1 MSAKK
6 TNTLIYMQFLKAFNV
21 LLFVSIL
28 TLLSCGE
35 NPSNGTEKIKISVK
49 IDGSGNYDE
58 VRLQKVNSDYSI
70 ELVESA
76 NFVEDEIE
84 FNIFVFESTLFRLDF
99 MGYTSLDLILDKSD
113 VDIFVDDSNS
123 LFEFTVNGSDD
134 TEILKSI
141 ENKITNYRSEI
152 RELNINFVEASQNRD
167 FELVNSIQSEFD
179 FKKNQFELSL
189 KDYLSSAKSSLAVL
203 VTADYLDIEENL
215 IFWETIYNN
224 YIEEFKDNS
233 YFKNFENKLI
243 MIKSISIGSVAP
255 DIILNDTSG
264 VPISLASLRGKYVL
278 LDFWA
283 AWCRP
288 CREENPNI
296 VENYN
301 NYKSYGFDVYQVS
314 LDRTKEDWIRGIKQD
329 KLPWINVSDLK
340 YYQSEAAELYNVDR
354 IPSAFLLDPDG
365 KIIAKHTD
373 LRGPNLSRKLAE
385 IFN

>member
-1 MSAKK
+1 
-6 TNTLIYMQFLKAFNV
+6 MQFLKAFNV

-243 MIKSISIGSVAP
+243 KIKSISIGSVAP

-354 IPSAFLLDPDG
+354 IPSAFLLDPEG

-373 LRGPNLSRKLAE
+373 LRGPNLSRKLGE

>member
-1 MSAKK
+1 
-6 TNTLIYMQFLKAFNV
+6 MQFRKAFNV

-28 TLLSCGE
+28 TFLSCGE

-224 YIEEFKDNS
+224 YTEEFKDNS

-243 MIKSISIGSVAP
+243 KIKSISIGSVAP

-314 LDRTKEDWIRGIKQD
+314 LDRTKEDWVRGIKQD

>member
-1 MSAKK
+1 
-6 TNTLIYMQFLKAFNV
+6 MQFRKAFNV

-28 TLLSCGE
+28 TFLSCGE

-141 ENKITNYRSEI
+141 ENKITKYRSEI

-167 FELVNSIQSEFD
+167 YELVNSIQSEFD

-224 YIEEFKDNS
+224 YTEEFKDNS

-243 MIKSISIGSVAP
+243 KIKSISIGSVAP

-314 LDRTKEDWIRGIKQD
+314 LDRTKEDWVRGIKQD

>member
-1 MSAKK
+1 
-6 TNTLIYMQFLKAFNV
+6 MQFRKAFNV
-21 LLFVSIL
+21 LLFISFLIF
-28 TLLSCGE
+28 LSCGE

-215 IFWETIYNN
+215 VFWETIYNN
-224 YIEEFKDNS
+224 YTEEFKDNS

-243 MIKSISIGSVAP
+243 KIKSISIGSVAP

-314 LDRTKEDWIRGIKQD
+314 LDRTKEDWVRGIKQD

>member
-1 MSAKK
+1 
-6 TNTLIYMQFLKAFNV
+6 MQLYKAFNV
-21 LLFVSIL
+21 LLFISLL
-28 TLLSCGE
+28 TFLSCGE

-167 FELVNSIQSEFD
+167 YELVNSIQSEFD

-224 YIEEFKDNS
+224 YTEEFKDNS

-243 MIKSISIGSVAP
+243 KIKSISIGSVAP

-354 IPSAFLLDPDG
+354 IPSALLLDPEG

>member
-1 MSAKK
+1 
-6 TNTLIYMQFLKAFNV
+6 MQFRKAFNV

-203 VTADYLDIEENL
+203 VTADYLNIEENL
-215 IFWETIYNN
+215 IFRETIYNN
-224 YIEEFKDNS
+224 YTEEFKDNS

-243 MIKSISIGSVAP
+243 KIKSISIGSVAP

-365 KIIAKHTD
+365 KIIAKHID
-373 LRGPNLSRKLAE
+373 LRGQNLSRKLAE

>member
-1 MSAKK
+1 
-6 TNTLIYMQFLKAFNV
+6 MQFHKAFNV
-21 LLFVSIL
+21 LFFISFLI
-28 TLLSCGE
+28 LLSCGE

-224 YIEEFKDNS
+224 YTEEFKDNS

-243 MIKSISIGSVAP
+243 KIKSISIGSVAP

-314 LDRTKEDWIRGIKQD
+314 LDRTKEDWVRGIKQD

>member
-224 YIEEFKDNS
+224 YTEEFKDNS

-243 MIKSISIGSVAP
+243 KIKSISIGSVAP

-314 LDRTKEDWIRGIKQD
+314 LDRTKEDWVRGIKQD

-354 IPSAFLLDPDG
+354 IPSAFLLDPEG

>member
-1 MSAKK
+1 
-6 TNTLIYMQFLKAFNV
+6 MQFRKAFNF
-21 LLFVSIL
+21 LLFLSLL
-28 TLLSCGE
+28 TFLSCGE

-224 YIEEFKDNS
+224 YTEEFKDNS

-243 MIKSISIGSVAP
+243 KIKSISIGSLAP

-264 VPISLASLRGKYVL
+264 VPISLVSLRGKYVL

-354 IPSAFLLDPDG
+354 IPSAFLLDPQG

>member
-1 MSAKK
+1 
-6 TNTLIYMQFLKAFNV
+6 MQFRKAFNV
-21 LLFVSIL
+21 LLFVSLL
-28 TLLSCGE
+28 TFLSCGE

-224 YIEEFKDNS
+224 YTEEFKDNS

-243 MIKSISIGSVAP
+243 KIKSISIGSVAP

-314 LDRTKEDWIRGIKQD
+314 LDRTKEDWVRGIKQD

-373 LRGPNLSRKLAE
+373 LRGSNLSRKLAE

>member
-1 MSAKK
+1 
-6 TNTLIYMQFLKAFNV
+6 MQFRKAFNV

-224 YIEEFKDNS
+224 YTEEFKDNS

-243 MIKSISIGSVAP
+243 KIKSISIGSVAP
-255 DIILNDTSG
+255 DIILKDTSG

-365 KIIAKHTD
+365 KIIAKHID
-373 LRGPNLSRKLAE
+373 LRGQNLSRKLAE

>member
-1 MSAKK
+1 MQTN
-6 TNTLIYMQFLKAFNV
+6 TNTLIYMQFHKAFNV
-21 LLFVSIL
+21 LLFISFSIF
-28 TLLSCGE
+28 LSCGE

-243 MIKSISIGSVAP
+243 KIKSISIGSVAP

-314 LDRTKEDWIRGIKQD
+314 LDRTKEDWVRGIKQD

>member
-1 MSAKK
+1 
-6 TNTLIYMQFLKAFNV
+6 MQFLKAFNV

-28 TLLSCGE
+28 TFLSCGE

-189 KDYLSSAKSSLAVL
+189 KDYLSNAKSSLAVL

-224 YIEEFKDNS
+224 YTEEFKDNS

-243 MIKSISIGSVAP
+243 KIKSISIGSVAP

-365 KIIAKHTD
+365 KIIAKHID
-373 LRGPNLSRKLAE
+373 LRGQNLSRKLAE

>member
-1 MSAKK
+1 MQTN
-6 TNTLIYMQFLKAFNV
+6 TNTLIKIQLHKALNI
-21 LLFVSIL
+21 LLFISL
-28 TLLSCGE
+28 LSFLSCGE

-113 VDIFVDDSNS
+113 VDIIVDDSNS

-224 YIEEFKDNS
+224 YTEEFKDNS

-365 KIIAKHTD
+365 KIIAKHID
-373 LRGPNLSRKLAE
+373 LRGQNLSRKLAE

>member
-28 TLLSCGE
+28 TFLSCGE

-99 MGYTSLDLILDKSD
+99 IGYTSLDLILDKSD
-113 VDIFVDDSNS
+113 VNIFVDDSNS

-141 ENKITNYRSEI
+141 ENLITNYRSEI

-189 KDYLSSAKSSLAVL
+189 KDYLSSAKKSLAVL

-224 YIEEFKDNS
+224 YLDEFEENS
-233 YFKNFENKLI
+233 YFRNFESKLI
-243 MIKSISIGSVAP
+243 KIKSISIGSIAP
-255 DIILNDTSG
+255 EIILEDTSG

-365 KIIAKHTD
+365 KIIAKHID
-373 LRGPNLSRKLAE
+373 LRGQNLSRKLAE

>member
-1 MSAKK
+1 MQTN
-6 TNTLIYMQFLKAFNV
+6 TNTLIYMQFHKAFNV
-21 LLFVSIL
+21 LLFISFL
-28 TLLSCGE
+28 TFLSCGE

-224 YIEEFKDNS
+224 YTEEFKDNS

-243 MIKSISIGSVAP
+243 KIKSISIGSVAP

-314 LDRTKEDWIRGIKQD
+314 LDRTKEDWVRGIKQD

>member
-224 YIEEFKDNS
+224 YTEEFKDNS

-243 MIKSISIGSVAP
+243 KIKSISIGSVAP

-373 LRGPNLSRKLAE
+373 IRGPNLSRKLDE

>member
-1 MSAKK
+1 
-6 TNTLIYMQFLKAFNV
+6 MQFLKAFNV

-189 KDYLSSAKSSLAVL
+189 KDYLSSAKKSLAVL

-224 YIEEFKDNS
+224 YLDEFEENS
-233 YFKNFENKLI
+233 YFRNFESKLI
-243 MIKSISIGSVAP
+243 KIKSISIGSIAP
-255 DIILNDTSG
+255 EIILEDTSG

-365 KIIAKHTD
+365 KIIAKHID
-373 LRGPNLSRKLAE
+373 LRGQNLSRKLAE

>member
-1 MSAKK
+1 
-6 TNTLIYMQFLKAFNV
+6 MQLHKAFNV
-21 LLFVSIL
+21 LLFISLL
-28 TLLSCGE
+28 TFLSCGE

-76 NFVEDEIE
+76 NFVEGEIE

-224 YIEEFKDNS
+224 YTEEFKDNS
-233 YFKNFENKLI
+233 YFKNFESKLI
-243 MIKSISIGSVAP
+243 KIKSISIGSVAP

-264 VPISLASLRGKYVL
+264 VPISLASLRGKYIL

-296 VENYN
+296 IENYN
-301 NYKSYGFDVYQVS
+301 KYKSYGFDVYQVS
-314 LDRTKEDWIRGIKQD
+314 LDRSKEDWIRGIKQD
-329 KLPWINVSDLK
+329 KLPWVNVSDLK

-373 LRGPNLSRKLAE
+373 LRGTNLSRKLGE

>member
-1 MSAKK
+1 
-6 TNTLIYMQFLKAFNV
+6 MQIHKVFNV
-21 LLFVSIL
+21 LLYISLL
-28 TLLSCGE
+28 TFLSCGE

-123 LFEFTVNGSDD
+123 LFEFTVNSSDD

-189 KDYLSSAKSSLAVL
+189 KDYLSSVKSSLAVL

-224 YIEEFKDNS
+224 YTEEFKDNS
-233 YFKNFENKLI
+233 YFKNFESKLI
-243 MIKSISIGSVAP
+243 KIKSISIGSIAP

-264 VPISLASLRGKYVL
+264 VPTSLASLRGKYIL

-296 VENYN
+296 IENYN

-354 IPSAFLLDPDG
+354 IPSAFLLDPQG
-365 KIIAKHTD
+365 KIIAKHID

>member
-1 MSAKK
+1 MQTN
-6 TNTLIYMQFLKAFNV
+6 TNTLIYMQFHKAFNV
-21 LLFVSIL
+21 LLLISFSIF
-28 TLLSCGE
+28 LSCGE

-167 FELVNSIQSEFD
+167 YELVNSIQSEFD

-215 IFWETIYNN
+215 IFWETIYKN
-224 YIEEFKDNS
+224 YIKEFKDNS

-243 MIKSISIGSVAP
+243 KIKSISIGSVAP

-296 VENYN
+296 VGNYN

-314 LDRTKEDWIRGIKQD
+314 LDRTKEDWVRGIKQD

>member
-1 MSAKK
+1 
-6 TNTLIYMQFLKAFNV
+6 MQSHKAFNV
-21 LLFVSIL
+21 LFFISFLIF
-28 TLLSCGE
+28 LSCGE

-76 NFVEDEIE
+76 NFVEGEIE

-224 YIEEFKDNS
+224 YTEEFKDNS
-233 YFKNFENKLI
+233 YFKNFESKLI
-243 MIKSISIGSVAP
+243 KIKSISIGSVAP

-301 NYKSYGFDVYQVS
+301 NYRSFGFDVYQVS
-314 LDRTKEDWIRGIKQD
+314 LDRTKEDWVRGIKND

>member
-1 MSAKK
+1 
-6 TNTLIYMQFLKAFNV
+6 MQFRKAFNV

-28 TLLSCGE
+28 TFLSCGE

-224 YIEEFKDNS
+224 YTEEFKNNS

-243 MIKSISIGSVAP
+243 KIKSISIGSLAP

-314 LDRTKEDWIRGIKQD
+314 LDRTKEDWVRGIKQD

>member
-1 MSAKK
+1 
-6 TNTLIYMQFLKAFNV
+6 MQFRKAFNV

-28 TLLSCGE
+28 TFLSCGE

-224 YIEEFKDNS
+224 YTEEFKDNS

-243 MIKSISIGSVAP
+243 KIKSISIGSVAP

-301 NYKSYGFDVYQVS
+301 NYKSHGFDVYQVS

-373 LRGPNLSRKLAE
+373 LRGPNLSRKLSE

>member
-1 MSAKK
+1 
-6 TNTLIYMQFLKAFNV
+6 MQFHKAFNV
-21 LLFVSIL
+21 LLFISFL
-28 TLLSCGE
+28 TFLSCGE

-224 YIEEFKDNS
+224 YTEEFKDNS

-243 MIKSISIGSVAP
+243 KIKSISIGSVAP

-314 LDRTKEDWIRGIKQD
+314 LDRTKEDWVRGIKQD

>member
-1 MSAKK
+1 
-6 TNTLIYMQFLKAFNV
+6 MQFLKAFNV

-28 TLLSCGE
+28 TFLSCGE

-123 LFEFTVNGSDD
+123 LFEFTVSGSDD

-224 YIEEFKDNS
+224 YTEEFKDNS

-243 MIKSISIGSVAP
+243 KIKSISIGSVAP

-365 KIIAKHTD
+365 KIIAKHID
-373 LRGPNLSRKLAE
+373 LRGQNLSRKLAE

>member
-1 MSAKK
+1 
-6 TNTLIYMQFLKAFNV
+6 MQFHKAFNV
-21 LLFVSIL
+21 LLLISFSIF
-28 TLLSCGE
+28 LSCGE

-203 VTADYLDIEENL
+203 VTADYHDIEENL

-224 YIEEFKDNS
+224 YIKEFKDNS

-243 MIKSISIGSVAP
+243 KIKSISIGSVAP

-296 VENYN
+296 VGNYN

-314 LDRTKEDWIRGIKQD
+314 LDRTKEDWVRGIKQD

>member
-1 MSAKK
+1 
-6 TNTLIYMQFLKAFNV
+6 MQFHKAFNV
-21 LLFVSIL
+21 LLLISFSIF
-28 TLLSCGE
+28 LSCGE

-167 FELVNSIQSEFD
+167 FELVNNIQSEFD

-224 YIEEFKDNS
+224 YTEEFKDNS
-233 YFKNFENKLI
+233 YFQNFENKLI
-243 MIKSISIGSVAP
+243 KIKSISIGSVAP

-314 LDRTKEDWIRGIKQD
+314 LDRTKEDWVRGIKQD

-373 LRGPNLSRKLAE
+373 LRGSNLSRKLAE

>member
-1 MSAKK
+1 MQTN
-6 TNTLIYMQFLKAFNV
+6 TNTLIYMQFHKANNV
-21 LLFVSIL
+21 LLFISFLIF
-28 TLLSCGE
+28 LSCGE

-224 YIEEFKDNS
+224 YTEEFKDNS

-243 MIKSISIGSVAP
+243 KIKSISIGSVAP

-314 LDRTKEDWIRGIKQD
+314 LDRTKEDWVRGIKQD

>member
-1 MSAKK
+1 
-6 TNTLIYMQFLKAFNV
+6 MQFHKAFNV
-21 LLFVSIL
+21 LLLISFSIF
-28 TLLSCGE
+28 LSCGE

-215 IFWETIYNN
+215 TFWETIYNN
-224 YIEEFKDNS
+224 YIKEFKDNS

-243 MIKSISIGSVAP
+243 KIKSISIGSVAP

-264 VPISLASLRGKYVL
+264 VPISLASLRGKYIL

-314 LDRTKEDWIRGIKQD
+314 LDRTKEDWVRGIKQD

>member
-1 MSAKK
+1 MQTN
-6 TNTLIYMQFLKAFNV
+6 TNTLIKIQLHKALNV
-21 LLFVSIL
+21 LLFISLL

-224 YIEEFKDNS
+224 YTEEFKDNS

-243 MIKSISIGSVAP
+243 KIKSISIGSVAP

-314 LDRTKEDWIRGIKQD
+314 LDRTKEDWVRGIKQD

>member
-365 KIIAKHTD
+365 KIIAKHID
-373 LRGPNLSRKLAE
+373 LRGQNLSRKLAE

>member
-1 MSAKK
+1 MQTN
-6 TNTLIYMQFLKAFNV
+6 TNTLIKIQLHKALNI
-21 LLFVSIL
+21 LLFISLL
-28 TLLSCGE
+28 TFLSCGE

-123 LFEFTVNGSDD
+123 LFEFTFNGSDD

-314 LDRTKEDWIRGIKQD
+314 LDRTKKDWVRGIKQD

-365 KIIAKHTD
+365 KIIAKHID
-373 LRGPNLSRKLAE
+373 LRGQNLSRKLAE

>member
-1 MSAKK
+1 
-6 TNTLIYMQFLKAFNV
+6 MQSHKAFNV
-21 LLFVSIL
+21 LFFISFLIF
-28 TLLSCGE
+28 LSCGE

-76 NFVEDEIE
+76 NFVEGEIE

-167 FELVNSIQSEFD
+167 YELVNSIQSEFD

-224 YIEEFKDNS
+224 YTEEFKDNS

-243 MIKSISIGSVAP
+243 KIKSISIGSVAP

-301 NYKSYGFDVYQVS
+301 NYRSFGFDVYQVS
-314 LDRTKEDWIRGIKQD
+314 LDRTKEDWVRGIKQD

>member
-1 MSAKK
+1 
-6 TNTLIYMQFLKAFNV
+6 MQFHKAFNV
-21 LLFVSIL
+21 LLLISFLIF
-28 TLLSCGE
+28 LSCGE

-224 YIEEFKDNS
+224 YTEEFKDNS

-243 MIKSISIGSVAP
+243 KIKSISIGSVAP

-314 LDRTKEDWIRGIKQD
+314 LDRTKEDWVRGIKQD